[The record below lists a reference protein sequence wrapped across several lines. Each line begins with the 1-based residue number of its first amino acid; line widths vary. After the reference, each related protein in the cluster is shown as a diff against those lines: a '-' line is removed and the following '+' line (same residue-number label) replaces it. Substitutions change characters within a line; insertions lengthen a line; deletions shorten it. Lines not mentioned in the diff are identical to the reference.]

1 MGVEMGSWSADIAR
15 ITREAKQVCAPY
27 GIDVY
32 SVDLLAEAPGGG
44 AVVSLRIPE
53 GMPTDSLEAVRALPQ
68 AIPGVEMVVIEQPP
82 GRRR

>member
-1 MGVEMGSWSADIAR
+1 M
-15 ITREAKQVCAPY
+15 CASY

-32 SVDLLAEAPGGG
+32 SVDLLAEVPGGG
-44 AVVSLRIPE
+44 AVVSVRIPE
-53 GMPTDSLEAVRALPQ
+53 GTPPDSVSGVRDCLE